1 MRIETNE
8 EIWTPYIGYSPEYK
22 EKVLHVNIRKRRK
35 PSGCVEVFLEV
46 TQQEWEAFKERFI
59 SLLNIS
65 EENMIKVYLG
75 TVFFDKE
82 FQGKIFVKGIF
93 VEKDANL
100 KYGYDLKEATLDR
113 DRRVLN
119 TFDKRWEIQNIYS
132 EAVHLSPQKVGK
144 IVFDLLAND
153 WEDVRGMTNYSSS
166 SLKDAIAGHFK
177 AEYGVDA
184 IPVQSIGD
192 SAEMGHFGK
201 KGIVVP
207 QSMRGLLEKSSV
219 ATPAEV
225 KASFA
230 NSIKKSYSYDELEEN
245 ERGTLLKI
253 EDVFDK
259 VWEGI
264 PREIPA
270 LEKFSTDYGFSQK
283 TLLYLPK
290 SVMHKLEI
298 VDFFDKGIQGLCKM
312 DECLIYVSKDVLKN
326 YYLALRVVVHELA
339 HMVDGTSDGHKGHVS
354 TMEELWCLV
363 YAFEHWS

>member
-1 MRIETNE
+1 
-8 EIWTPYIGYSPEYK
+8 
-22 EKVLHVNIRKRRK
+22 
-35 PSGCVEVFLEV
+35 
-46 TQQEWEAFKERFI
+46 
-59 SLLNIS
+59 
-65 EENMIKVYLG
+65 
-75 TVFFDKE
+75 
-82 FQGKIFVKGIF
+82 
-93 VEKDANL
+93 
-100 KYGYDLKEATLDR
+100 
-113 DRRVLN
+113 
-119 TFDKRWEIQNIYS
+119 
-132 EAVHLSPQKVGK
+132 
-144 IVFDLLAND
+144 
-153 WEDVRGMTNYSSS
+153 MTNYSSS
-166 SLKDAIAGHFK
+166 SLKEAIAGHFK
-177 AEYGVDA
+177 AEYGDEAV
-184 IPVQSIGD
+184 PVQSIGD